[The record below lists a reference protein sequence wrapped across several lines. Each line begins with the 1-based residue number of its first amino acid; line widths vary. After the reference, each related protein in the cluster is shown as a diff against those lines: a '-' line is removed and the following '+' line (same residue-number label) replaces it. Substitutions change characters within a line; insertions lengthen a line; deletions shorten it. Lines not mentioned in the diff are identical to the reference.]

1 MERPSGV
8 AAAAAGDVPAAVRAF
23 ERAHSMDPHGVD
35 GMDIYAALLCE
46 HDGDESDEND
56 ATREEYG
63 EKAEAAAEAVERA
76 KEGAP
81 AAAA

>member
-46 HDGDESDEND
+46 HYGDESD
-56 ATREEYG
+56 
-63 EKAEAAAEAVERA
+63 
-76 KEGAP
+76 
-81 AAAA
+81 